1 MSKFISDDR
10 SQTFLLPP
18 DLRDWLPENDMAHFV
33 IGACERVDMGAF
45 KVGAGIEGRPQ
56 YHPRMMLG
64 LLVYCYA
71 NGIFSSRRIE
81 RATYRDIGVRFVA
94 ANQQPDH
101 DTIARFRRNN
111 LVAFK
116 AAFVQVLML
125 AKETGLLAV
134 GTVSIDGTKIDAS
147 ASKIKTVR
155 YDRAKALR
163 AKLAVDIAALTAK
176 AEAADASDEI
186 DPQALPA
193 EIARRE
199 VLKAKLD
206 AAVAR
211 LEADAK
217 AEYDAQLPEYQ
228 SKKAAYDEKAKK
240 RQQRGTA
247 PKPPDDLPPP
257 DAQMNLTDP
266 DSKLMRKSNAHEYR
280 QSYNAQAVV
289 DADGTQLILHT
300 DVITT
305 PSDQPSFA
313 DVILG
318 MDPETGGVG
327 LPATVL
333 ADAGYACGKQVKALQ
348 DKGIDPYVAIG
359 RTMPHRPYDFRPPPG
374 DVGGPKDKPY
384 QPIHAPWRIDMKAKM
399 ETEDGK
405 ALYKKRKQT
414 VEPVFG
420 IIKSVLG
427 FRHFSLRGMENVKT
441 EWNLIAL
448 AYNCKRLAKLSA
460 IA

>member
-1 MSKFISDDR
+1 MGYFRRDGLSVR
-10 SQTFLLPP
+10 RTATLVC
-18 DLRDWLPENDMAHFV
+18 DLW
-33 IGACERVDMGAF
+33 
-45 KVGAGIEGRPQ
+45 RPT
-56 YHPRMMLG
+56 
-64 LLVYCYA
+64 
-71 NGIFSSRRIE
+71 SSPITTRQKE
-81 RATYRDIGVRFVA
+81 TGG
-94 ANQQPDH
+94 
-101 DTIARFRRNN
+101 ARFRRNN

-163 AKLAVDIAALTAK
+163 AKLAIDIAALTAK
-176 AEAADASDEI
+176 AEAADTSDEI

-217 AEYDAQLPEYQ
+217 AEYNAQLPEYQ

-247 PKPPDDLPPP
+247 PKPPDDLPPS

-289 DADGTQLILHT
+289 DADGSQLILHT

-313 DVILG
+313 RVILE

-327 LPATVL
+327 LPETVL

-348 DKGIDPYVAIG
+348 DKGMDPLVAIG
-359 RTMPHRPYDFRPPPG
+359 RTKPHRPYDFRPPPG
-374 DVGGPKDKPY
+374 DVGGPIDKP
-384 QPIHAPWRIDMKAKM
+384 H
-399 ETEDGK
+399 
-405 ALYKKRKQT
+405 
-414 VEPVFG
+414 
-420 IIKSVLG
+420 
-427 FRHFSLRGMENVKT
+427 
-441 EWNLIAL
+441 
-448 AYNCKRLAKLSA
+448 
-460 IA
+460 